1 MSIHKYNSWGRT
13 RRPKNMSE
21 DVPQS
26 LQTAT
31 TVTVVTAGNL
41 SDNLSGTNA
50 GENGYITENQRFLH
64 VWVNHNTAA
73 SKEIA
78 VYAYNYAFGAWAK
91 LFLPLGNGTSSEVV
105 ASNGGTGPTPHM
117 FVFEIA
123 GIDRVAFVSSD
134 APATVRAAC
143 STF

>member
-1 MSIHKYNSWGRT
+1 MSFYKANSWGRT

-21 DVPQS
+21 DVPS
-26 LQTAT
+26 SIQTAT
-31 TVTVVTAGNL
+31 TVTVVAAAAL
-41 SDNLSGTNA
+41 SDNLTGTNA

-64 VWVNHNTAA
+64 VWVNHDSAA
-73 SKEIA
+73 SKEIE

-105 ASNGGTGPTPHM
+105 ASNGGTGPTAHM

-123 GIDRVAFVSSD
+123 GIDRVAFVSAD